1 MTGFIV
7 QKERFFIIYYFIVFY
22 FTLLIICFSVFFKET
37 KEHKILRLL
46 KLISEILCWFGWGV
60 IFHLFSVS
68 VFVFHD
74 YPFCLQKGSISI
86 CIVSQRADRLRILIR
101 TNLAGLLIPPTSL
114 SHSFFF
120 LSNQAAVIKARIKEL
135 IFHYIDACW
144 TVPCFAFSFS
154 YTNWTQRKY
163 FVYNSKWRIH

>member
-7 QKERFFIIYYFIVFY
+7 QKEWFFIIYYFIVFY

-86 CIVSQRADRLRILIR
+86 CIISQRADRLRILIE
-101 TNLAGLLIPPTSL
+101 LIWQAFSSPPPL

-135 IFHYIDACW
+135 IFHYIDA
-144 TVPCFAFSFS
+144 VPCFAFSFS